1 MDLHRWVFTMGLHD
15 GPSGFS
21 SALTAPARYFR
32 EQMSTLSDS
41 GQKVVNTICSRPVA
55 SLSESTMKELRTAL
69 TEQLKRPERPTPE
82 LAELLKRIAR
92 EAHEKDI
99 RPEELIVMF
108 KQLWNSLAESLR
120 PQNVDQYERIRQN
133 LVTLCI
139 QAYYAE

>member
-1 MDLHRWVFTMGLHD
+1 
-15 GPSGFS
+15 
-21 SALTAPARYFR
+21 
-32 EQMSTLSDS
+32 
-41 GQKVVNTICSRPVA
+41 
-55 SLSESTMKELRTAL
+55 MKELRTAL